1 MADNA
6 TQTIWWQRLTAPG
19 GRQLPLSVQERLR
32 WYTNQVRRQRTGNYT
47 LEGVTVVIAAGIP
60 AAVAL
65 GAPATLIAVLGALIA
80 VLAGLRQLIRPGE
93 NWIRS
98 SATLVALQREA
109 VLWSAGST
117 PYDGDLAD
125 TLLVENVE
133 NLVAAETSQWAEQR
147 TARRAEPEQA
157 VS

>member
-1 MADNA
+1 MADS
-6 TQTIWWQRLTAPG
+6 TTRTIWWQRLTAPG
-19 GRQLPLSVQERLR
+19 GGQLPLSVQERLR
-32 WYTNQVRRQRTGNYT
+32 WYSNQVRRQRIGNYT

-65 GAPATLIAVLGALIA
+65 GAPATVTAVLGATVAI
-80 VLAGLRQLIRPGE
+80 LAGLRQLIRPGE

-109 VLWSAGST
+109 VLWSAGAS
-117 PYDGDLAD
+117 PYDSDLAD
-125 TLLVENVE
+125 TLLVENFE

-147 TARRAEPEQA
+147 TARRGEPEKA

>member
-1 MADNA
+1 MADSA
-6 TQTIWWQRLTAPG
+6 TRTIWWQRLTVPD

-32 WYTNQVRRQRTGNYT
+32 WCTNQVRRQRTGNYT

-65 GAPATLIAVLGALIA
+65 GAPATVIAVLGAMIA
-80 VLAGLRQLIRPGE
+80 ILAGLRQLIRPGE

-109 VLWSAGST
+109 VLWSAGVP
-117 PYDGDLAD
+117 PYDGELSD